1 MRRVRLLEA
10 AVQEAIE
17 AAAWY
22 EAARPGLGSEFDS
35 AVGAALDLLEQ
46 ALLPLVPAAGRAGER
61 GIKRFVMR
69 RFPYDI
75 VVAVADGEYV
85 VLAFAHHARRPEYW
99 KQR

>member
-10 AVQEAIE
+10 AAQEAIE
-17 AAAWY
+17 AAVWY

-35 AVGAALDLLEQ
+35 ALGAALDLLEEG
-46 ALLPLVPAAGRAGER
+46 LLPLVPAAGRAGER

-75 VVAVADGEYV
+75 VVAVSEYEYV